1 MTYHKEKAPVTS
13 PSSPH
18 SHLLLPPRL
27 PDPKHN
33 LYMLLSDYNKLE
45 EIGEFRILHKNAQ
58 QGIEV
63 TLFETNEL
71 NHRYMQEYPTATD
84 KLVIKVVSF
93 DESNFEKMKEEWE
106 IMSHCHNICPAII
119 IKGLKMEVHTPHR
132 KLIFVLEYGGRSLEE
147 CIYACKY
154 PLPDIIFWLGEL
166 LKGLALLEKSKKVH
180 MDIKPL
186 NLLYKD
192 CHIKII
198 DFGVATSLSS
208 NPTYKLAMGNETLRN
223 KHGKGC
229 TFPYMPPEILIS
241 SPPYYLTRIDP
252 YSLGIT
258 FVRIIT
264 LVKEQEIDQL
274 KLHQMMGH
282 QDYNPDLFNLK
293 IIELLYNSDHGQHEM
308 LPKIISLLM
317 PMLRLNPYERPSF
330 QILDKIFRK
339 YLMET
344 SESLDQRLSAQL
356 MKEQFVTLDQS
367 LTIHKHRVINPP
379 RLNGLL
385 CLICSGLLQD
395 PLQCSQCKHHFC
407 AKCIQH
413 WVKYVGDYDPYGCK
427 EFNLI
432 PPQPT
437 FLDSLNLLKISCKYS
452 DKGCQVTTNIE
463 EAFKHEEE
471 CKYQNQNIKI
481 SLIPKQADLTAESNL
496 NLSDPSSSAPVINE
510 PNIPAEEEVKS
521 PNTQEEPLERLN
533 RLLSLL
539 NNTIGKTGEETA
551 MTNQQIADGDKL
563 IEEGKVTEAL
573 IEYEKAR
580 SNIAEKPSTFKQAD
594 YFAINNKI
602 ADALQS
608 LGRFDEAAETY
619 DLSLANYLEHS
630 TILVISVHYLKSN
643 MYDRLKDYDRAL
655 ISLEAAQEFIYF
667 LGPEEREK
675 IHLVLRTVY
684 EELLN
689 QYNVRAN
696 SAEKGVHCGE
706 LALNELNLQ
715 VEEYEQKVASEGEVE
730 KNQPAKFENTR
741 INIEFKLGKCY
752 RKLNNNHQA
761 KIHLKIALNS
771 ALLAKGN
778 SKIKPILFELLE
790 IDPNDEGFK
799 AVIATL

>member
-119 IKGLKMEVHTPHR
+119 IKGLKMEVHAPHR

-521 PNTQEEPLERLN
+521 PNTQEEPLDC
-533 RLLSLL
+533 
-539 NNTIGKTGEETA
+539 GEDLQNIQALTY
-551 MTNQQIADGDKL
+551 QQIHDGDKL
-563 IEEGKVTEAL
+563 SKEGELAEAL
-573 IEYEKAR
+573 REYEKAR
-580 SNIAEKPSTFKQAD
+580 NNIADKPSVFAQSD

-602 ADALQS
+602 AEVLQK
-608 LGRFDEAAETY
+608 LGRFQEAADTY
-619 DLSLANYLEHS
+619 DLSLAYHIDRIANQILIHLE
-630 TILVISVHYLKSN
+630 KAK
-643 MYDRLKDYDRAL
+643 MYNLLKDYDQAL
-655 ISLEAAQEFIYF
+655 VSLETAQKLVGFIE
-667 LGPEEREK
+667 PADREQKKK
-675 IHLVLRTVY
+675 IYSILRQLY

-689 QYNVRAN
+689 QYSIRPN
-696 SAEKGVHCGE
+696 SAEKGVQYGE
-706 LALNELNLQ
+706 LALNELNQ
-715 VEEYEQKVASEGEVE
+715 HAEEYEQKLAFLGENYHIHKE
-730 KNQPAKFENTR
+730 LKIKTKRLQFDKLR

-752 RKLNNNHQA
+752 RKLNNYNEA
-761 KIHLKIALNS
+761 KIHLKIALDS
-771 ALLAKGN
+771 ALANGD
-778 SKIKPILFELLE
+778 SKIRPILLELNG
-790 IDPNDEGFK
+790 IDPNDEELQ
-799 AVIATL
+799 ASIASLT